1 VIDFHATLGP
11 RLVGV
16 NEMDTKYDI
25 FKRVG
30 DAGPPLWIET
40 VTSLEEAKQRMGA
53 LSSEECA
60 TYMVFDWRLARS
72 LNC

>member
-1 VIDFHATLGP
+1 
-11 RLVGV
+11 
-16 NEMDTKYDI
+16 MDTKYDI

-40 VTSLEEAKQRMGA
+40 VTSLEEAKQRLGA

-60 TYMVFDWRLARS
+60 TYMVLTGAWHVH
-72 LNC
+72 